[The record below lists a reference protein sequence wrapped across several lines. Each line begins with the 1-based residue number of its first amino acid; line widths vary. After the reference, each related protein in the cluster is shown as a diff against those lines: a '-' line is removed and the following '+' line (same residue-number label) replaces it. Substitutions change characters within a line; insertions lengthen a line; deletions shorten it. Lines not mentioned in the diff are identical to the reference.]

1 MQDGFRKETMINL
14 YSVISQMKQFSN
26 NKFPNAVMML
36 SCIFLLSC
44 ENDADKIKN
53 LSSKKVG
60 VEEAKT
66 VVLNYTIGGKTK
78 AILHSPLMLNVQE
91 SVPYVEFPS
100 TLHVDFYNDS
110 SQIESKLDAHY
121 GKYKQFQSVVFLK
134 DSVIVINMSKGDTL
148 QCNELYWDR
157 NRTGKEFYTDKPV
170 RIRTKTEVIDGK
182 GMEAS
187 QDFRNW
193 RILESVGTIS
203 VPAAKFPG

>member
-1 MQDGFRKETMINL
+1 
-14 YSVISQMKQFSN
+14 MKQISLYKFS
-26 NKFPNAVMML
+26 NAVMIL
-36 SCIFLLSC
+36 SCIFLWGC

-53 LSSKKVG
+53 LSAKKVG
-60 VEEAKT
+60 IEEART

-78 AILHSPLMLNVQE
+78 AILHAPLMLNVAE
-91 SVPYVEFPS
+91 SVPYVEFPL
-100 TLHVDFYNDS
+100 TLHADLYNDS
-110 SQIESKLDAHY
+110 SKIESTLDAHY
-121 GKYKQFQSVVFLK
+121 GKYKQYQSIVFLK
-134 DSVIVINMSKGDTL
+134 DSVVVINMGKGDTL
-148 QCNELYWDR
+148 LCDELYWDR

-170 RIRTKTEVIDGK
+170 RIRTKTEVISGK

>member
-1 MQDGFRKETMINL
+1 MKRISL
-14 YSVISQMKQFSN
+14 YNFSN
-26 NKFPNAVMML
+26 ALMIL
-36 SCIFLLSC
+36 SCIFLWGC

-53 LSSKKVG
+53 LSVKKVG
-60 VEEAKT
+60 VEEART

-78 AILHSPLMLNVQE
+78 AILYAPLMLNVAE
-91 SVPYVEFPS
+91 SVPYVEFPL
-100 TLHVDFYNDS
+100 TLHADLYNDS
-110 SQIESKLDAHY
+110 SKIESTLDAHY
-121 GKYKQFQSVVFLK
+121 GKYKQYQSIVFLK
-134 DSVIVINMSKGDTL
+134 DSVVVINMGKGDTL
-148 QCNELYWDR
+148 LCDELYWDR

-170 RIRTKTEVIDGK
+170 RIRTKTEVISGK